1 MRIYVNPVCNYG
13 QGRRTWDMVVPELRR
28 RFGAFDAE
36 EIMAPENLEGR
47 VRVTLAAGER
57 VFIAAGGDGTVNLL
71 LNALLSSGVTGQDV
85 VLGAVGLGSSNDFHK
100 PFRPDR
106 FVAGVPIRMDWE
118 NPVSCDVIAVRY
130 QNGGDGLSSRHCLI
144 NASVGITAE
153 ANALYNSRARSVALF
168 KRMSHEAAVVVS
180 ALQTIARYR
189 NIDAALSFENRTAR
203 AYDITNLGVIK
214 NPHFAGGLCYD
225 QAVRPDDGQIGINL
239 CVGMTKWEAIKT
251 LLRLYK
257 KDFSG
262 HPKTYTWFA
271 REFAL
276 RSEKAF
282 ALEMDGEVVK
292 TDRAIFSV
300 YPGLMR
306 CCA

>member
-13 QGRRTWDMVVPELRR
+13 KGRRTWATIAPELRR

-36 EIMAPENLEGR
+36 EIVAPENLEGR
-47 VRVTLAAGER
+47 VRVALAAGER

-106 FVAGVPIRMDWE
+106 FVAGVPVRMDWKD
-118 NPVSCDVIAVRY
+118 PVECDVIAVRY
-130 QNGGDGLSSRHCLI
+130 QNGGPGLSSRHCLI
-144 NASVGITAE
+144 NASIGITAE

-189 NIDAALSFENRTAR
+189 NIDAALSFENRPAG

-225 QAVRPDDGQIGINL
+225 QALRPDDGRIGVNL
-239 CVGMTKWEAIKT
+239 CAGMTKWEAIMT

-262 HPKTYTWFA
+262 HPKTFTWFA
-271 REFAL
+271 REFSL
-276 RSEKAF
+276 RSEKSF